1 MGELL
6 AVASALCFGTT
17 HFLSGLVSRHR
28 HGVTVAACAQAGG
41 TVVSL
46 VPVLLTQGADAPPSA
61 LGWGALS
68 GLGTGVGVACLYWS
82 MNQGP
87 MSVVVPVSDVTA
99 VGLPVLAGIALLGD
113 RPSPLALTG
122 IALGLP
128 ALWLVSRGGPSG
140 PSGSS
145 GPRELRELRGPRE
158 LRGSRGLRGLR
169 GRCGS
174 RGSSERCGS
183 RGLRGLR
190 GLRGRCG
197 SRGSSERCGP
207 REGRWR
213 CRSRG
218 RREPRESHGLRGR
231 RGPFESHELGG
242 PHEPRGPRALRSGH
256 GPGADRPRPAVVLA
270 LVAGV
275 GLALH
280 FFALARIPAS
290 AGWWPVVASRAV
302 SVAVILA
309 LFPATGASCRL
320 PRRAAAVSVVAG
332 ALGTLAT
339 ILYLLATRQE
349 LLSVAVVLSA
359 LYPAVPVL
367 LALTFLRERITRP
380 QALGL
385 LGAGLA
391 IGLIALN

>member
-46 VPVLLTQGADAPPSA
+46 IPVLLTQGANAPPSA
-61 LGWGALS
+61 LVWGALS

-99 VGLPVLAGIALLGD
+99 VGLPVLAGITLLGD
-113 RPSPLALTG
+113 RPSPPALTG

-128 ALWLVSRGGPSG
+128 ALWLVSRGEPSE
-140 PSGSS
+140 P
-145 GPRELRELRGPRE
+145 
-158 LRGSRGLRGLR
+158 
-169 GRCGS
+169 
-174 RGSSERCGS
+174 
-183 RGLRGLR
+183 
-190 GLRGRCG
+190 
-197 SRGSSERCGP
+197 
-207 REGRWR
+207 
-213 CRSRG
+213 
-218 RREPRESHGLRGR
+218 REPR
-231 RGPFESHELGG
+231 
-242 PHEPRGPRALRSGH
+242 EPRGPREPHEPRPGH
-256 GPGADRPRPAVVLA
+256 GRGTNRSHPAVVLA
-270 LVAGV
+270 LIAGV

-290 AGWWPVVASRAV
+290 AGWWPVVVSRAV

-309 LFPATGASCRL
+309 LFPATGASLRL
-320 PRRAAAVSVVAG
+320 PRRAAAMAAVAG

-380 QALGL
+380 QAVGL

>member
-46 VPVLLTQGADAPPSA
+46 VPVLLTQGANAPPAA

-113 RPSPLALTG
+113 RPSPPALTG

-128 ALWLVSRGGPSG
+128 ALWLVSRGEPGEPGERGEPSEPG
-140 PSGSS
+140 
-145 GPRELRELRGPRE
+145 
-158 LRGSRGLRGLR
+158 
-169 GRCGS
+169 
-174 RGSSERCGS
+174 
-183 RGLRGLR
+183 
-190 GLRGRCG
+190 
-197 SRGSSERCGP
+197 
-207 REGRWR
+207 
-213 CRSRG
+213 
-218 RREPRESHGLRGR
+218 EPRKPHGV
-231 RGPFESHELGG
+231 
-242 PHEPRGPRALRSGH
+242 RSGH
-256 GPGADRPRPAVVLA
+256 GQSADRSRPAVVLA

-290 AGWWPVVASRAV
+290 AGWWPVVAGRAV

-309 LFPATGASCRL
+309 LFPATGASWRL
-320 PRRAAAVSVVAG
+320 PRRAAAVAAVAG

-380 QALGL
+380 QAVGL

>member
-17 HFLSGLVSRHR
+17 HFLSGLVSRDR

-113 RPSPLALTG
+113 RPSPPALTG

-128 ALWLVSRGGPSG
+128 ALWLVSRGEPSG
-140 PSGSS
+140 P
-145 GPRELRELRGPRE
+145 
-158 LRGSRGLRGLR
+158 
-169 GRCGS
+169 
-174 RGSSERCGS
+174 
-183 RGLRGLR
+183 
-190 GLRGRCG
+190 
-197 SRGSSERCGP
+197 CGP
-207 REGRWR
+207 RGAH
-213 CRSRG
+213 G
-218 RREPRESHGLRGR
+218 AREPR
-231 RGPFESHELGG
+231 G
-242 PHEPRGPRALRSGH
+242 PHEPRGPRVPYEARPGPGPGHAPEDRPGHGPGH
-256 GPGADRPRPAVVLA
+256 GPGADRLRPAVVLA

-290 AGWWPVVASRAV
+290 AGWWPVVVSRAV

-309 LFPATGASCRL
+309 LLPATGASLRL
-320 PRRAAAVSVVAG
+320 PRRAAAVAAVAG

-380 QALGL
+380 QAVGL

>member
-46 VPVLLTQGADAPPSA
+46 VPVLLTQGANAPPSA

-113 RPSPLALTG
+113 RPSPPALTG

-128 ALWLVSRGGPSG
+128 ALWLVSRGEPREPREPSG
-140 PSGSS
+140 P
-145 GPRELRELRGPRE
+145 RGPRE
-158 LRGSRGLRGLR
+158 LRG
-169 GRCGS
+169 
-174 RGSSERCGS
+174 
-183 RGLRGLR
+183 
-190 GLRGRCG
+190 
-197 SRGSSERCGP
+197 
-207 REGRWR
+207 
-213 CRSRG
+213 
-218 RREPRESHGLRGR
+218 
-231 RGPFESHELGG
+231 
-242 PHEPRGPRALRSGH
+242 PRGPREPGH
-256 GPGADRPRPAVVLA
+256 GPGADRLRPAVVMA

-290 AGWWPVVASRAV
+290 AGWWPVVVSRAV

-309 LFPATGASCRL
+309 LLPATGASLRL
-320 PRRAAAVSVVAG
+320 PRRAAAGAAVAG

-380 QALGL
+380 QAVGL

>member
-41 TVVSL
+41 TVISL
-46 VPVLLTQGADAPPSA
+46 VPVLLTQGANAPPAA

-68 GLGTGVGVACLYWS
+68 GLGTGMGVACLYWS

-113 RPSPLALTG
+113 RPSLPALTG

-128 ALWLVSRGGPSG
+128 ALWLVSRG
-140 PSGSS
+140 
-145 GPRELRELRGPRE
+145 
-158 LRGSRGLRGLR
+158 
-169 GRCGS
+169 
-174 RGSSERCGS
+174 
-183 RGLRGLR
+183 
-190 GLRGRCG
+190 
-197 SRGSSERCGP
+197 
-207 REGRWR
+207 
-213 CRSRG
+213 
-218 RREPRESHGLRGR
+218 EPR
-231 RGPFESHELGG
+231 PTAA
-242 PHEPRGPRALRSGH
+242 RAETPGATRAGTPGATRAGTPGATRAETPGAARAGTPGATRAGMSAGTRVSTPGATSAEIPTTTLTATSVAAPAERAQ
-256 GPGADRPRPAVVLA
+256 GADRPRPAVVMA

-290 AGWWPVVASRAV
+290 AGWWPVVVSRAV

-309 LFPATGASCRL
+309 LFPATGASLRL
-320 PRRAAAVSVVAG
+320 PRRAAAVAAVAG

-380 QALGL
+380 QAVGL

>member
-17 HFLSGLVSRHR
+17 HFLNGLVSRDR

-82 MNQGP
+82 MNRGP

-113 RPSPLALTG
+113 RPSPPALTG

-128 ALWLVSRGGPSG
+128 ALWLVSRGS
-140 PSGSS
+140 
-145 GPRELRELRGPRE
+145 RG
-158 LRGSRGLRGLR
+158 GSREP
-169 GRCGS
+169 S
-174 RGSSERCGS
+174 R
-183 RGLRGLR
+183 
-190 GLRGRCG
+190 
-197 SRGSSERCGP
+197 
-207 REGRWR
+207 
-213 CRSRG
+213 
-218 RREPRESHGLRGR
+218 
-231 RGPFESHELGG
+231 
-242 PHEPRGPRALRSGH
+242 PHEPRGPRVPYEARPGPGPGHAPGFGSGHAPGHGPGH
-256 GPGADRPRPAVVLA
+256 GPGADRLRPAVVLA

-290 AGWWPVVASRAV
+290 AGWWPVVVSRAV

-309 LFPATGASCRL
+309 LLPATGASLRL
-320 PRRAAAVSVVAG
+320 PRRAAAVAAVAG

-380 QALGL
+380 QAVGL

>member
-17 HFLSGLVSRHR
+17 HFLSGLVSRDR

-46 VPVLLTQGADAPPSA
+46 VPVLLTTHGANAPPSA
-61 LGWGALS
+61 LGWGTLS

-99 VGLPVLAGIALLGD
+99 VGLPVLAGITLLGD
-113 RPSPLALTG
+113 RPSPPALTG

-128 ALWLVSRGGPSG
+128 ALWLVSRGERGGPGERGELGGWGEPGELGG
-140 PSGSS
+140 PGERDELGERGEPH
-145 GPRELRELRGPRE
+145 GPHGPRGPRE
-158 LRGSRGLRGLR
+158 
-169 GRCGS
+169 
-174 RGSSERCGS
+174 
-183 RGLRGLR
+183 
-190 GLRGRCG
+190 
-197 SRGSSERCGP
+197 P
-207 REGRWR
+207 
-213 CRSRG
+213 
-218 RREPRESHGLRGR
+218 
-231 RGPFESHELGG
+231 HE
-242 PHEPRGPRALRSGH
+242 PHEPRPGH
-256 GPGADRPRPAVVLA
+256 GRGTDRSRPAVVLA

-290 AGWWPVVASRAV
+290 AGWWPVVVSRAV

-309 LFPATGASCRL
+309 LFPATGASLRL
-320 PRRAAAVSVVAG
+320 PRRAAAVAAVAG
-332 ALGTLAT
+332 GLGTLAT

-380 QALGL
+380 QAVGL

>member
-46 VPVLLTQGADAPPSA
+46 VPVLLTQGANAPPAA

-113 RPSPLALTG
+113 RPSPPALTG

-128 ALWLVSRGGPSG
+128 ALWLVSRGESSESSESHEPSG
-140 PSGSS
+140 P
-145 GPRELRELRGPRE
+145 RKA
-158 LRGSRGLRGLR
+158 
-169 GRCGS
+169 
-174 RGSSERCGS
+174 
-183 RGLRGLR
+183 
-190 GLRGRCG
+190 
-197 SRGSSERCGP
+197 
-207 REGRWR
+207 
-213 CRSRG
+213 
-218 RREPRESHGLRGR
+218 HGAR
-231 RGPFESHELGG
+231 P
-242 PHEPRGPRALRSGH
+242 GH
-256 GPGADRPRPAVVLA
+256 GQGADRPRPAVVLA

-280 FFALARIPAS
+280 FFALARIPAA
-290 AGWWPVVASRAV
+290 AGWWPVVVSRAV

-309 LFPATGASCRL
+309 LFPATGASLRL
-320 PRRAAAVSVVAG
+320 PRRAAAVAAVAG

-380 QALGL
+380 QTVGL
-385 LGAGLA
+385 LGAALA

>member
-41 TVVSL
+41 TAVSL
-46 VPVLLTQGADAPPSA
+46 VPPLLTRHANAPPAS

-99 VGLPVLAGIALLGD
+99 VGLPVLAGITLLGD
-113 RPSPLALTG
+113 RPSPPALTG

-128 ALWLVSRGGPSG
+128 ALWLVSRGK
-140 PSGSS
+140 
-145 GPRELRELRGPRE
+145 PRGA
-158 LRGSRGLRGLR
+158 
-169 GRCGS
+169 
-174 RGSSERCGS
+174 
-183 RGLRGLR
+183 
-190 GLRGRCG
+190 
-197 SRGSSERCGP
+197 
-207 REGRWR
+207 
-213 CRSRG
+213 
-218 RREPRESHGLRGR
+218 
-231 RGPFESHELGG
+231 
-242 PHEPRGPRALRSGH
+242 RGPRAGH
-256 GPGADRPRPAVVLA
+256 GPGADRPRAAVVLA

-275 GLALH
+275 GLAVH

-290 AGWWPVVASRAV
+290 AGWSPVVVSRAV

-309 LFPATGASCRL
+309 LFPATGASLRL
-320 PRRAAAVSVVAG
+320 PRRAAAAAAVAG

-380 QALGL
+380 QAVGL

>member
-113 RPSPLALTG
+113 RPSPPALTG

-128 ALWLVSRGGPSG
+128 ALWLVSRGEPGGPSG
-140 PSGSS
+140 PRE
-145 GPRELRELRGPRE
+145 PRERRER
-158 LRGSRGLRGLR
+158 R
-169 GRCGS
+169 GRCES
-174 RGSSERCGS
+174 REPRGPSERCGS
-183 RGLRGLR
+183 R
-190 GLRGRCG
+190 
-197 SRGSSERCGP
+197 
-207 REGRWR
+207 WR
-213 CRSRG
+213 RRSRG
-218 RREPRESHGLRGR
+218 WRGPCESHELRGR
-231 RGPFESHELGG
+231 RGPFESHELVE
-242 PHEPRGPRALRSGH
+242 PHEPSGPRAPRSGH

-290 AGWWPVVASRAV
+290 AGWWPVVVSRAV

-309 LFPATGASCRL
+309 LFPATGASWRL

-380 QALGL
+380 QAVGL

>member
-46 VPVLLTQGADAPPSA
+46 VPVLLTQGALAPPSA
-61 LGWGALS
+61 LGWGGLS

-113 RPSPLALTG
+113 RPSPPALTG

-128 ALWLVSRGGPSG
+128 ALWLVSRGEPSG
-140 PSGSS
+140 P
-145 GPRELRELRGPRE
+145 R
-158 LRGSRGLRGLR
+158 
-169 GRCGS
+169 
-174 RGSSERCGS
+174 
-183 RGLRGLR
+183 
-190 GLRGRCG
+190 
-197 SRGSSERCGP
+197 
-207 REGRWR
+207 
-213 CRSRG
+213 
-218 RREPRESHGLRGR
+218 
-231 RGPFESHELGG
+231 G
-242 PHEPRGPRALRSGH
+242 PHEVRPGH
-256 GPGADRPRPAVVLA
+256 GQGADRPRPAVLLA

-290 AGWWPVVASRAV
+290 AGWWPVVVSRAV

-309 LFPATGASCRL
+309 LFPATGASLRL
-320 PRRAAAVSVVAG
+320 PRRAAAVAAVAG

-380 QALGL
+380 QAVGL

-391 IGLIALN
+391 IGLIALD

>member
-46 VPVLLTQGADAPPSA
+46 IPVLLTQGANAPPSA

-99 VGLPVLAGIALLGD
+99 VGLPVLAGITLLGD
-113 RPSPLALTG
+113 RPSPPALTG

-128 ALWLVSRGGPSG
+128 ALWLVSRGEPS
-140 PSGSS
+140 
-145 GPRELRELRGPRE
+145 
-158 LRGSRGLRGLR
+158 
-169 GRCGS
+169 
-174 RGSSERCGS
+174 
-183 RGLRGLR
+183 
-190 GLRGRCG
+190 
-197 SRGSSERCGP
+197 
-207 REGRWR
+207 
-213 CRSRG
+213 
-218 RREPRESHGLRGR
+218 
-231 RGPFESHELGG
+231 
-242 PHEPRGPRALRSGH
+242 EPRGPREPHEPRPGH
-256 GPGADRPRPAVVLA
+256 GRGTDPSRPAVVLA
-270 LVAGV
+270 LIAGV

-290 AGWWPVVASRAV
+290 AGWWPVVVSRAV
-302 SVAVILA
+302 SVPVILA
-309 LFPATGASCRL
+309 LFPATGASLRL
-320 PRRAAAVSVVAG
+320 PRRAAAMAAVAG

-380 QALGL
+380 QAVGL

>member
-46 VPVLLTQGADAPPSA
+46 VPVLLTQDANAPPSA

-113 RPSPLALTG
+113 RPSPPALTG

-128 ALWLVSRGGPSG
+128 ALWLVSRGES
-140 PSGSS
+140 
-145 GPRELRELRGPRE
+145 RGPR
-158 LRGSRGLRGLR
+158 
-169 GRCGS
+169 
-174 RGSSERCGS
+174 
-183 RGLRGLR
+183 
-190 GLRGRCG
+190 
-197 SRGSSERCGP
+197 GP
-207 REGRWR
+207 RGPCEP
-213 CRSRG
+213 
-218 RREPRESHGLRGR
+218 REPRESRL
-231 RGPFESHELGG
+231 
-242 PHEPRGPRALRSGH
+242 GH
-256 GPGADRPRPAVVLA
+256 GQGADRSRSAVVMA

-275 GLALH
+275 GLAVH

-290 AGWWPVVASRAV
+290 AGWWPVVVSRAV

-309 LFPATGASCRL
+309 LFPATGASLRL
-320 PRRAAAVSVVAG
+320 PRRAAAVAAVAG

-380 QALGL
+380 QAVGL

>member
-17 HFLSGLVSRHR
+17 HFLSGLVSRHQ
-28 HGVTVAACAQAGG
+28 HGVTVAACAQVGG

-113 RPSPLALTG
+113 RPSPPALTG

-128 ALWLVSRGGPSG
+128 ALWLVSRGES
-140 PSGSS
+140 
-145 GPRELRELRGPRE
+145 REPCEWRGPRE
-158 LRGSRGLRGLR
+158 S
-169 GRCGS
+169 
-174 RGSSERCGS
+174 
-183 RGLRGLR
+183 
-190 GLRGRCG
+190 
-197 SRGSSERCGP
+197 
-207 REGRWR
+207 
-213 CRSRG
+213 
-218 RREPRESHGLRGR
+218 
-231 RGPFESHELGG
+231 
-242 PHEPRGPRALRSGH
+242 HEPRGPRALRHGH
-256 GPGADRPRPAVVLA
+256 GPGADRLSPAVVMA

-290 AGWWPVVASRAV
+290 AGWWPVVVSRAV

-309 LFPATGASCRL
+309 LFPVTGASLRL
-320 PRRAAAVSVVAG
+320 PRRAAVVAAVAG

-380 QALGL
+380 QAVGL

>member
-46 VPVLLTQGADAPPSA
+46 IPVLLTQGVNAPPSA

-113 RPSPLALTG
+113 RPSPPALTG

-128 ALWLVSRGGPSG
+128 ALWLVSRSEPS
-140 PSGSS
+140 
-145 GPRELRELRGPRE
+145 
-158 LRGSRGLRGLR
+158 
-169 GRCGS
+169 
-174 RGSSERCGS
+174 
-183 RGLRGLR
+183 
-190 GLRGRCG
+190 
-197 SRGSSERCGP
+197 
-207 REGRWR
+207 
-213 CRSRG
+213 
-218 RREPRESHGLRGR
+218 
-231 RGPFESHELGG
+231 
-242 PHEPRGPRALRSGH
+242 EPRGPREPREPRPGH
-256 GPGADRPRPAVVLA
+256 GRGTDRSRPAVVLA
-270 LVAGV
+270 LIAGV

-290 AGWWPVVASRAV
+290 AGWWPVVVSRAV

-309 LFPATGASCRL
+309 LFPATGASLRL
-320 PRRAAAVSVVAG
+320 PRRAAAMAAVAG

-380 QALGL
+380 QAVGL